1 VKRNHEGVPGE
12 RDAGVVTVP
21 ITSDEFDR
29 GEPGP
34 NQVEVFLRSH
44 PDEAYA
50 LHEIE
55 AALIRPEVNRR
66 LHLDRFIADLIVL
79 APQFCGERR
88 IECRVVDGTP
98 YFRWRTAPP
107 GG

>member
-1 VKRNHEGVPGE
+1 M
-12 RDAGVVTVP
+12 P

-34 NQVEVFLRSH
+34 NQIEVFLRSH

-55 AALIRPEVNRR
+55 AALIGPEVNRR

-98 YFRWRTAPP
+98 YFRWRTVPP

>member
-1 VKRNHEGVPGE
+1 MKASPAQGV
-12 RDAGVVTVP
+12 AGVVTVP

-29 GEPGP
+29 GQVGP
-34 NQVEVFLRSH
+34 NQVEAFLRAH
-44 PDEAYA
+44 PDEAFA

-55 AALIRPEVNRR
+55 AALIGPEVNRR

-88 IECRVVDGTP
+88 IECRVVDETP
-98 YFRWRTAPP
+98 YFRWRMIAP
-107 GG
+107 GE

>member
-1 VKRNHEGVPGE
+1 M
-12 RDAGVVTVP
+12 P
-21 ITSDEFDR
+21 ITSDEFYS
-29 GEPGP
+29 GQTGP
-34 NQVEVFLRSH
+34 NRVEAFLRAH

-55 AALIRPEVNRR
+55 TALIGPEVDRR
-66 LHLDRFIADLIVL
+66 LHLDLFLADLIVL

-98 YFRWRTAPP
+98 YFRWRTTPRD
-107 GG
+107 G

>member
-1 VKRNHEGVPGE
+1 M
-12 RDAGVVTVP
+12 P

-29 GEPGP
+29 GEPVP
-34 NQVEVFLRSH
+34 NQVGAFLRSH

-55 AALIRPEVNRR
+55 TALIGPEVNRR

-107 GG
+107 AG